1 MAIITRNAPRGA
13 ATVLAAN
20 VTDMLRAKHIPHGM
34 KADVHPQELE
44 HSEPHPVYVAT
55 LDDLAAGKLLSAA
68 RQTGWRYLLVHDDE
82 VVAEAELSA
91 GRPAAKGAK
100 GAKKSRSAKKEELTF
115 AGLTHGPFSAAT
127 VEGLHAAE
135 SLPQVEKDD
144 YELRLL
150 KVPAVYL
157 VALWLHGANEDILV
171 PLGQPPAGLK
181 KNKPYTEATVIRALR
196 PTVARTKEFQ
206 DAYEASR
213 PKRRAKK

>member
-20 VTDMLRAKHIPHGM
+20 VTDMLRAKHIPPGM
-34 KADVHPQELE
+34 KADVHPEELE

-55 LDDLAAGKLLSAA
+55 LDDLAGGKLLSAA
-68 RQTGWRYLLVHDDE
+68 RQTGWRYLLVQHDE

-91 GRPAAKGAK
+91 ARPAAKGAK
-100 GAKKSRSAKKEELTF
+100 GAKKSAGAKQELTF
-115 AGLTHGPFSAAT
+115 ASLTHGPFSGAT
-127 VEGLHAAE
+127 VDGLHAAE
-135 SLPQVEKDD
+135 RLPQVEKND

-157 VALWLHGANEDILV
+157 VALWLHGAHEDILV

-181 KNKPYTEATVIRALR
+181 KNKAYTEASVIRALR
-196 PTVARTKEFQ
+196 ATAARTKEFN
-206 DAYEASR
+206 DAYGANQR
-213 PKRRAKK
+213 KRLPKKR